1 MFHHIARS
9 YATIPIWQRWLLDGL
24 VVRCMIWYN
33 LKIKISRHCNHFSFA
48 VSWSD
53 NGCMMTVGWAWHER
67 YNLITD
73 ATVVGHGATRPAGNP
88 ITMTTTNIL
97 SMSDI
102 IGHLLVYAEYC
113 IAFWC
118 KTISDITLL
127 HCAFPWQ
134 SCTGQRLLASES
146 VTFLLFVSKF
156 LLLLR
161 PLILCGGARDFSTRQ
176 GKYPC
181 WQLLEHEHMRE
192 TNIWF
197 VGLTRCGNK

>member
-1 MFHHIARS
+1 
-9 YATIPIWQRWLLDGL
+9 
-24 VVRCMIWYN
+24 
-33 LKIKISRHCNHFSFA
+33 
-48 VSWSD
+48 
-53 NGCMMTVGWAWHER
+53 MMTVGWAWHGR

-102 IGHLLVYAEYC
+102 MVTSLVTQNTALPIDAKQSSTLILYFSLRFLGKVALVRDNWWAIVSHFYRLC
-113 IAFWC
+113 PIFFP
-118 KTISDITLL
+118 LL
-127 HCAFPWQ
+127 H
-134 SCTGQRLLASES
+134 
-146 VTFLLFVSKF
+146 
-156 LLLLR
+156 
-161 PLILCGGARDFSTRQ
+161 PLILCGGARDFSKRQ

-181 WQLLEHEHMRE
+181 QQLLEHEHMRE

>member
-24 VVRCMIWYN
+24 VVRCMIWCN

-97 SMSDI
+97 SMSNIMVTSLFNTQNTALPFD
-102 IGHLLVYAEYC
+102 A
-113 IAFWC
+113 
-118 KTISDITLL
+118 KQSPTLL
-127 HCAFPWQ
+127 C
-134 SCTGQRLLASES
+134 CTVR
-146 VTFLLFVSKF
+146 FLGKVALVRDYWRANVSHF
-156 LLLLR
+156 YC
-161 PLILCGGARDFSTRQ
+161 LCPSFCCCSA
-176 GKYPC
+176 
-181 WQLLEHEHMRE
+181 L
-192 TNIWF
+192 
-197 VGLTRCGNK
+197 

>member
-24 VVRCMIWYN
+24 VVRCMIWCN

-102 IGHLLVYAEYC
+102 MVTSLFTQNTALPFDA
-113 IAFWC
+113 
-118 KTISDITLL
+118 KQSPTLL
-127 HCAFPWQ
+127 C
-134 SCTGQRLLASES
+134 CTVRFLGKVLASES

-156 LLLLR
+156 LRRGKRFFYKAGQISLL
-161 PLILCGGARDFSTRQ
+161 AVTRTWA
-176 GKYPC
+176 YDY
-181 WQLLEHEHMRE
+181 E
-192 TNIWF
+192 
-197 VGLTRCGNK
+197 GNKYLICGSDPVRQ